1 MRPKKGIETLVEEM
15 KLNLPIPARLTREAQ
30 RVLDQKEM
38 HMEPG
43 QEVNIVDVF
52 DSGDMA
58 GIVCT

>member
-43 QEVNIVDVF
+43 QEVNIVYVF